1 LPKYFLDTSALAK
14 LYHHE
19 AGSEYMDRILKEA
32 GSQFIVSRLSI
43 VEMES
48 VLATKV
54 RTKEIHQAGVDIARR
69 RLRSDLVRG
78 QLVVGPSILTRH
90 YQVAR
95 TLLVK
100 FGASEGLRT
109 LDALQLAI
117 ALDLKTAHT
126 RFSNYQLVRTRSW
139 QWRPVLKQHGTVSLM
154 VTADQRLCQIAP
166 LGGCPAINPEKPGP
180 VLI

>member
-14 LYHHE
+14 LYHSE
-19 AGSEYMDRILKEA
+19 FGSEYMDRILKET
-32 GSQFIVSRLSI
+32 GSQFVVSRLSI

-54 RTKEIHQAGVDIARR
+54 RTREIDQAGVDIGRR
-69 RLRSDLVRG
+69 SLRADFVRG
-78 QLVVGPSILTRH
+78 RLIVGPPIIARH

-100 FGASEGLRT
+100 FGATEGLRT

-117 ALDLKTAHT
+117 ALDLK
-126 RFSNYQLVRTRSW
+126 QLG
-139 QWRPVLKQHGTVSLM
+139 QVSLM
-154 VTADQRLCQIAP
+154 VTADQRLSRVTP
-166 LGGCPAINPEKPGP
+166 LAGCPAVNPESPAQC
-180 VLI
+180 